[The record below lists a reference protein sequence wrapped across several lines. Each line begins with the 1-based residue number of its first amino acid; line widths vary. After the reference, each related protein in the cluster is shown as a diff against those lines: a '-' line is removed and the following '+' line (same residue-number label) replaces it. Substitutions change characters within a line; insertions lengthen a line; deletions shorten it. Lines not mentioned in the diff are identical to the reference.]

1 MKEINNI
8 LKLIGIVTFIIL
20 FNSCSEKKSESENSF
35 YQIDDAGIRYQ
46 LFQLE
51 KIGWKSRLH
60 TQKVDDVIFTATEV
74 PIQYYL
80 LKDQGNQDLF
90 NIDSLY
96 QINKRERV
104 VEFTFEQDEEDDL
117 LKEKF
122 TSLNY
127 EDGIKYLSF
136 LIDKDFYA
144 VTKSKD
150 TIRCSGVQYERNF
163 KIAPFQK
170 ILLYFSGISP
180 EEEIQLIY
188 NDRLFQK
195 GIVKFKF
202 KDTFTKILL

>member
-8 LKLIGIVTFIIL
+8 LKLIGIVIFIIL
-20 FNSCSEKKSESENSF
+20 FNSCSEKKAENENSF
-35 YQIDDAGIRYQ
+35 NQIDDAGIRYQ

-60 TQKVDDVIFTATEV
+60 IQKVDDIIFTATEI

-136 LIDKDFYA
+136 SIDKDFYA

-195 GIVKFKF
+195 GIIKFKF
-202 KDTFTKILL
+202 KDTFTNILL

>member
-8 LKLIGIVTFIIL
+8 LKLIGIVIFIIL
-20 FNSCSEKKSESENSF
+20 INSCSEKKSENEDSF

-60 TQKVDDVIFTATEV
+60 IQKVDDIIFTATEI

-136 LIDKDFYA
+136 SIDKDFYA

-195 GIVKFKF
+195 GIIKFKF
-202 KDTFTKILL
+202 KDTFTNILL